1 MSKNILFI
9 MCDQL
14 RYDYLSC
21 YGHPHLHTP
30 NIDALAAR
38 GVRFENAY
46 VQSPI
51 CGPSRMSYY
60 TGRYVR
66 SHGST
71 WNGTPL
77 RIGEPTLGDHLQ
89 ELGVRNVLLGKTHMR
104 ADTKGLA
111 RLGIEPDSEIGIFNA
126 QCGFEVYERDDG
138 LHPDNHSGPSP
149 LYNKY
154 LNAQGF
160 DGDNPWQSWANSAE
174 GDDGELLSGWLMENA
189 DRPARIPD
197 YYSETPYLTR
207 RAMQFIDEAD
217 DTPWCL
223 HLSYI
228 KPHWPYM
235 APAPY
240 HNLYSKEHV
249 IAPNRC
255 ATEQHSAHPLHKA
268 YMQHFV
274 SQTFSRDEVR
284 DKVIPTYMGL
294 IKQIDDQMGI
304 LFKHLEQRGIADQTM
319 IVFTSDHGDYL
330 GDHWLGEKELF
341 HEASV
346 KVPLIIYN
354 PERCADSTRGQ
365 ASKQLIESIDLAPT
379 FIDFMGGD
387 PKYNILEGKS
397 LLPLLAGD
405 NNLFRQ
411 YAFSE
416 YDYSMRRAS
425 TELKVTVGDARMVMI
440 RDARYKYTYVQDMRP
455 MLFDLLADPQELQDL
470 ATDPEYASTCE
481 RFSQALCQWALQHHN
496 RITIS
501 DQQIDDNRNR
511 EVQAGI
517 LIGYWE
523 QNELD
528 QALQQGED
536 L

>member
-1 MSKNILFI
+1 MTKNILFI

-14 RYDYLSC
+14 RFDYLSC

-38 GVRFENAY
+38 GVKFENAY

-77 RIGEPTLGDHLQ
+77 RIGEPTLGDHLK
-89 ELGVRNVLLGKTHMR
+89 EIGVRNVLLGKTHMR
-104 ADTKGLA
+104 ADIEGLKK
-111 RLGIEPDSEIGIFNA
+111 LGIDPNSEIGIFNS

-138 LHPDNHSGPSP
+138 LHPDKHHGPGP

-154 LNAQGF
+154 LNDNGF
-160 DGDNPWQSWANSAE
+160 DGDNPWQSWANSAQS
-174 GDDGELLSGWLMENA
+174 DSGELLSGWLMQNA
-189 DRPARIPD
+189 DKPARIPD
-197 YYSETPYLTR
+197 YFSETPYLTR

-240 HNLYSKEHV
+240 HNMYSEQH
-249 IAPNRC
+249 ITPLNR
-255 ATEQHSAHPLHKA
+255 TEQERETAHPLHKA
-268 YMQHFV
+268 YMDHFV
-274 SQTFSRDEVR
+274 SKTFSREDTR
-284 DKVIPTYMGL
+284 GKVIPTYMGL

-304 LFKHLEQRGIADQTM
+304 LFDHLQKSGKADDTM
-319 IVFTSDHGDYL
+319 IVFTADHGDYL
-330 GDHWLGEKELF
+330 GDHWMGEKELF
-341 HEASV
+341 HEESV

-354 PERCADSTRGQ
+354 PDTSADATRGTTSTELVE
-365 ASKQLIESIDLAPT
+365 AIDLAPT
-379 FIDFMGGD
+379 FVEYMGGQ
-387 PKYNILEGKS
+387 PKYNVLEGRS
-397 LLPLLAGD
+397 LLALIAGD
-405 NNLFRQ
+405 KQRLRQ

-416 YDYSMRRAS
+416 YDYSMRKAS
-425 TELKVTVGDARMVMI
+425 TTLQVDIADARMIMV
-440 RDARYKYTYVQDMRP
+440 RDERYKFTYVQGMRP
-455 MLFDLLADPQELQDL
+455 MLYDLQQDPKEQHDL
-470 ATDPEYASTCE
+470 ALDEAYSEHCN
-481 RFSQALCQWALQHHN
+481 RFESALTQWALKHHN

-501 DQQIDDNRNR
+501 DQQINNNRGK
-511 EVQAGI
+511 EVNSGI
-517 LIGYWE
+517 LIGYWD
-523 QNELD
+523 QQELN
-528 QALQQGED
+528 QAQLKGTD